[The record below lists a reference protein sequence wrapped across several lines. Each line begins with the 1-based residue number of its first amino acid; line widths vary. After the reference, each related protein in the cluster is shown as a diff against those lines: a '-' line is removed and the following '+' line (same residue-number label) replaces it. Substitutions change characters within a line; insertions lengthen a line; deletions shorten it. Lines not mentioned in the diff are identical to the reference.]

1 MVSKPNMNPNNAP
14 IHGPKP
20 PQPEPAWRPKPL
32 KWMGMSFNTEQTK
45 QLWSTISQTIG
56 QAIQKDRDRMVA
68 ASKKL
73 QKSSDLE
80 NEDDS

>member
-1 MVSKPNMNPNNAP
+1 
-14 IHGPKP
+14 
-20 PQPEPAWRPKPL
+20 
-32 KWMGMSFNTEQTK
+32 MGMSFNTEQTK